1 MTVSGMSL
9 SGRDRRAVLVLSVAL
24 VGLLVYAL
32 SSRSNGHTYV
42 SASGDAVETAERRLQ
57 RLRELAATLPA
68 RDRAYR
74 QAAQDFAIRE
84 KTLITAD
91 SAELAQEK
99 LLEIVRR
106 LAKAPASALDIRS
119 QELGQPK
126 PYMDFGQVSV
136 TVSTACR
143 IDQLVNFLSDLT
155 AQPESLGTEELHING
170 INPDTKMMQVRMVI
184 GGLVPARLMPKK
196 KGPADL

>member
-1 MTVSGMSL
+1 M
-9 SGRDRRAVLVLSVAL
+9 
-24 VGLLVYAL
+24 
-32 SSRSNGHTYV
+32 
-42 SASGDAVETAERRLQ
+42 
-57 RLRELAATLPA
+57 
-68 RDRAYR
+68 
-74 QAAQDFAIRE
+74 
-84 KTLITAD
+84 
-91 SAELAQEK
+91 AQEK

-136 TVSTACR
+136 TVSTTCR

-170 INPDTKMMQVRMVI
+170 INPDTKMMQVRIVI
-184 GGLVPARLMPKK
+184 GGLVPARLLPKK